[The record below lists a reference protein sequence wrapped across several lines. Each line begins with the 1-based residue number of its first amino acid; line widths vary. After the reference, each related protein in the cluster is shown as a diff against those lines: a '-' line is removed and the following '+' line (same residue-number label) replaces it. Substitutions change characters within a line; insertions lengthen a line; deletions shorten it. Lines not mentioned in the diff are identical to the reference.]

1 MNTFTKSNGY
11 KFHTVVGGIEVAD
24 VLQDWYIWQIRFIG
38 TETEKYEKLR
48 DMVAANMENFD
59 ESQQRIASELLDE
72 IDRTIEAIK
81 F

>member
-1 MNTFTKSNGY
+1 MKTLTMADGY
-11 KFHTVVGGIEVAD
+11 KLDTVINGFEVAD
-24 VLQDWYIWQIRFIG
+24 VLQDWYVWQIRFTG

-48 DMVAANMENFD
+48 EMLVTNMRKFD

-72 IDRTIEAIK
+72 VDRTIEEIK

>member
-1 MNTFTKSNGY
+1 MNTFTKSSGY
-11 KFHTVVGGIEVAD
+11 KFHTVAGGIEVAD
-24 VLQDWYIWQIRFIG
+24 VLQDWYIWQIRCTG